1 MRHIHVLVMILGLAI
16 LGCGKGKDEA
26 GGGGGDK
33 AANDYVTK
41 SAQEDV
47 AKLKAAIAT
56 PTPGDAKYSC
66 AQMANID
73 TLEKANKAVA
83 DELRQL
89 CTKDLYLAMIKVEVE
104 KAEAARKAKPDEQML
119 SECYNAMYDYAKDEM
134 STAKTLDT
142 AKDLIARFEAVCPP
156 KK

>member
-1 MRHIHVLVMILGLAI
+1 MNVWVLILGLAA
-16 LGCGKGKDEA
+16 LGCGKGKEEA
-26 GGGGGDK
+26 GGGGGDQ
-33 AANDYVTK
+33 AATDYVTN
-41 SAQEDV
+41 SAKEDV
-47 AKLKAAIAT
+47 AKLKAAITT

-83 DELRQL
+83 AELRQL

-119 SECYNAMYDYAKDEM
+119 SECFNASYSYAVDEM
-134 STAKTLDT
+134 TTAKTIDS
-142 AKDLIARFEAVCPP
+142 AKDLITRFDAVCPP